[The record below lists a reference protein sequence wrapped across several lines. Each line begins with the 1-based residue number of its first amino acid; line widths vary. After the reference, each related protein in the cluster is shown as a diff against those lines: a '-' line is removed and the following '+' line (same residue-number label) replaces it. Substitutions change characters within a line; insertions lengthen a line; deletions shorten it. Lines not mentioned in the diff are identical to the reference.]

1 MSKRIM
7 AVDDSRL
14 VKVQLED
21 TLKGT
26 DYEIAAYCR
35 SGEDAIEQYAAVK
48 PDLVT
53 MDIIMQGMDGLD
65 AAEAIL
71 KSDPDARIVM
81 VSSLAYDGT
90 FERAKAIGARGFVD
104 KPFHQEQLL
113 KVFEEALSETGGR
126 ADPRAGAGG
135 GRSGKRQRAPDGRI
149 AFLPGVFVSPGS
161 PV

>member
-7 AVDDSRL
+7 VVDDSRL
-14 VKVQLED
+14 VRVQLED
-21 TLKGT
+21 VLEGT

-35 SGEDAIEQYAAVK
+35 SGEDAIAQFEEVK

-65 AAEAIL
+65 ATEFIL
-71 KSDPDARIVM
+71 KKYPDARIVII
-81 VSSLAYDGT
+81 SSLAYDDT

-113 KVFEEALSETGGR
+113 RVFEQALS
-126 ADPRAGAGG
+126 
-135 GRSGKRQRAPDGRI
+135 
-149 AFLPGVFVSPGS
+149 
-161 PV
+161 